1 MYVGSSRSRDA
12 RGGGMSTASSGLR
25 RQLLESVRLVL
36 TSEPAALGGPS
47 TTPDDLIGD
56 IRGTV
61 SVTVGHIVMRLNRL
75 GFTMSDRLYL
85 MRDDLA
91 AGRSINLEDLQWLDV
106 VIAREAANCLDDRE
120 DFPHSAA

>member
-1 MYVGSSRSRDA
+1 VYLGSGRSHEA
-12 RGGGMSTASSGLR
+12 RGGGLSTASSGMR

-47 TTPDDLIGD
+47 TTPDDLVGD

-61 SVTVGHIVMRLNRL
+61 SVTVGNIVMRLNRL
-75 GFTMSDRLYL
+75 GFTMSDRLYVI
-85 MRDDLA
+85 RDDLA
-91 AGRSINLEDLQWLDV
+91 AGRPIHLEDLQWLDM
-106 VIAREAANCLDDRE
+106 VIAREAADCLDERE